1 MTTAEFILCNIIGCG
16 ELDIESCFG
25 NMDDSILGN
34 AIERCKDE
42 FGTYDVGAIWQ
53 TAIEDAAYEAFGD
66 DALSLIEP
74 EFNYMASDV
83 AFVGDPEEIED
94 FETKCDTFAKLTGF
108 DLQY

>member
-1 MTTAEFILCNIIGCG
+1 MTTAEYIVCELLGCG
-16 ELDIESCFG
+16 QLDIESCFG

-34 AIERCKDE
+34 AIKRCKDE
-42 FGTYDVGAIWQ
+42 FGTYDAGAIWQ
-53 TAIEDAAYEAFGD
+53 IAIEGAAYKVFGD

-94 FETKCDTFAKLTGF
+94 FDSKVEEFENLTGF
-108 DLQY
+108 ALNY